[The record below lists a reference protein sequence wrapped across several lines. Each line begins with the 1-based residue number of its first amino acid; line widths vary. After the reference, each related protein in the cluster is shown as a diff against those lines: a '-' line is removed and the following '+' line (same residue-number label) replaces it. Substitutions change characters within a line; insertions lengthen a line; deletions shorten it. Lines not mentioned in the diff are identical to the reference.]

1 VADLTE
7 REIEVLR
14 LVARGYSNLEIA
26 AQLTISPKTVSRHL
40 ESIYSKLNVTTRA
53 AATYFAMHH
62 HVV

>member
-14 LVARGYSNLEIA
+14 LVARGYSNPQIA

-40 ESIYSKLNVTTRA
+40 ESIYSKIDVTTRA
-53 AATYFAMHH
+53 AATYFAMQHQIA
-62 HVV
+62 